1 MNKQKIS
8 QIKKIMQTAIILF
21 LLILLF
27 KFVPEKIFGRDI
39 LFDASL
45 HISLACFILYILWF
59 FIDQNKN
66 WRIPYLIF
74 CLAVIIIIALHRI
87 VINAHNDLGLLI
99 GLIISLIAIIIPN
112 FKKIKNKIK
121 F

>member
-1 MNKQKIS
+1 MY
-8 QIKKIMQTAIILF
+8 LF
-21 LLILLF
+21 G
-27 KFVPEKIFGRDI
+27 KDI

-45 HISLACFILYILWF
+45 HIATAVWVLYIIWF

-74 CLAVIIIIALHRI
+74 CFLVLTIISTQRILA
-87 VINAHNDLGLLI
+87 NAHDDIGLLLGLLI
-99 GLIISLIAIIIPN
+99 GLIAIGIAEYKTLK
-112 FKKIKNKIK
+112 KKIK